1 MTLKFAEGVEPKNL
15 NNNIAYALTTK
26 DAWGN
31 EIISQYDVKVTAE
44 ETEKQLSDVDKEV
57 AFKVA
62 HNLDKLVGDQLNDVV
77 DYTYSVNADDAKKIE
92 ATFDKENKTII
103 AKQAGKLT
111 ITVDYLT
118 TAGKTYKANLNLVFT
133 YAAEKAEIK
142 DMTWV
147 VNADSK
153 KVTSEIVGPSA
164 EIIKAQILGIETEI
178 AYTAGKVEIN
188 GVKDLEYTD
197 GIALTLQGLDK
208 DGKEVENAKAVK
220 FVIKATF
227 DPATV
232 AAVPHTATVK
242 FINNAPSAGLNDRV
256 LYETT
261 FKITVDQQN
270 DKLFVFK
277 RADAYFSGNNATA
290 YGNVN
295 DADDVITYNLYKLYQ
310 EGSISDDA
318 KLLIAFAEEI
328 PFKMEGKN
336 KVYADAWLSN
346 DKKSDKITVQPY
358 DTWGGAYEGRNIT
371 VSYAPFGNERMNVIT
386 DKFNLTVKSEIF
398 EGTFKYTGKL
408 GTEASPFEVDGG
420 HSQDLLAKDF
430 EKTDAYGVAYEFTD
444 DRIKSVVLELADQN
458 AKDYLSLSTT
468 DFTKAEKNKVVISK
482 KLSETPIVTP
492 PVCKVKVI
500 ITDKWGKQTIETVYV
515 KVMK

>member
-1 MTLKFAEGVEPKNL
+1 MTWLVNAG
-15 NNNIAYALTTK
+15 
-26 DAWGN
+26 
-31 EIISQYDVKVTAE
+31 
-44 ETEKQLSDVDKEV
+44 DKER
-57 AFKVA
+57 
-62 HNLDKLVGDQLNDVV
+62 
-77 DYTYSVNADDAKKIE
+77 
-92 ATFDKENKTII
+92 
-103 AKQAGKLT
+103 
-111 ITVDYLT
+111 
-118 TAGKTYKANLNLVFT
+118 
-133 YAAEKAEIK
+133 
-142 DMTWV
+142 
-147 VNADSK
+147 
-153 KVTSEIVGPSA
+153 TSEIVGPSA
-164 EIIKAQILGIETEI
+164 EIIKAQISDIETEI

-188 GVKDLEYTD
+188 GVKDLEYAD
-197 GIALTLQGLDK
+197 GIVLKLQGLDK
-208 DGKEVENAKAVK
+208 DGNEVENAKAVK

-227 DPATV
+227 DPTTV

-242 FINNAPSAGLNDRV
+242 FINKVPSTGLNDRV

-270 DKLFVFK
+270 DNLFTFK

-295 DADDVITYNLYKLYQ
+295 DVNDVITYNLYKLYQ
-310 EGSISDDA
+310 EGSISDND
-318 KLLIAFAEEI
+318 KLLITFAEEI
-328 PFKMEGKN
+328 PSKMEEGN
-336 KVYADAWLSN
+336 KVVYADAWLSN

-408 GTEASPFEVDGG
+408 GTKASPFEVDGG

-430 EKTDAYGVAYEFTD
+430 DKTDAYGVAYEFAD

-492 PVCKVKVI
+492 PECEVKVI